1 MTALNQEILKRVAGS
16 IFFRGVSLE
25 SVEYLFEACTVRNI
39 GVGEILLSPGEA
51 GGNLYLVLEGELS
64 VHLEDI
70 NNPTHAVVTQ
80 GECVG
85 EMSILDGNPVS
96 AYVVAAQAATLL
108 QIPEMACWSL
118 INSSHGIARNLLH
131 LLSRRM
137 RNDNSTLIDS
147 MHKMREFEYAASVD
161 SLTSMHNRRWMH
173 ETFARQLSRS
183 TRDGTALCMVMLDTD
198 HFKRIND
205 EYGHL
210 MGDQV
215 LCTVARVITQQLRP
229 RDLVARFGGDEFVM
243 LLPDNNL
250 SLAVQVAERL
260 RLAVAAAAIEVDETG
275 KTISV
280 TASLGVAQM
289 HTGDTLDSLL
299 STADK
304 ALYQAKRGGR
314 NRTAS

>member
-1 MTALNQEILKRVAGS
+1 MTALNQETLKRIAGS
-16 IFFRGVSLE
+16 MMFRGVSLE
-25 SVEYLFEACTVRNI
+25 SVEYLFEACTVRTI
-39 GVGEILLSPGEA
+39 AMDEILLSPGEA
-51 GGNLYLVLEGELS
+51 GGNLFLVLEGELS
-64 VHLEDI
+64 VHLESTG
-70 NNPTHAVVTQ
+70 NPAHAVVPQ
-80 GECVG
+80 GECAG

-96 AYVVAAQAATLL
+96 AYVVATQATTLL

-183 TRDGTALCMVMLDTD
+183 VRDGSDLSMVMFDTD

-243 LLPDNNL
+243 LLPENNL
-250 SLAVQVAERL
+250 IQAAQVAERL
-260 RLAVAAAAIEVDETG
+260 RLAVAATTIEVDETG
-275 KTISV
+275 NTISV

-289 HTGDTLDSLL
+289 RTGDTLDSLL
-299 STADK
+299 STTDK

-314 NRTAS
+314 NRVAS